1 MEFPVLFY
9 LFLFAEIVTAIV
21 GGFRYKILPRPL
33 RILEWLIVI
42 DIVDAGVQWILA
54 SYHIHNLWTMHF
66 YTLIELIFVVMIYSS
81 WMKQRRSRSILLLC
95 LAGFAVLWIVSKFS
109 FEPFSLADDGTATI
123 SKILQIAFSVY
134 LLIEIVKESELVWT
148 DDSRLWVVVSLIIYA
163 AGTLFWFAFYNK
175 MLQASPDRLIEVY
188 SLNWTLMIISNL
200 LFLRAFLCKT

>member
-1 MEFPVLFY
+1 
-9 LFLFAEIVTAIV
+9 
-21 GGFRYKILPRPL
+21 
-33 RILEWLIVI
+33 
-42 DIVDAGVQWILA
+42 
-54 SYHIHNLWTMHF
+54 
-66 YTLIELIFVVMIYSS
+66 
-81 WMKQRRSRSILLLC
+81 LC